1 MRIRAGGDRP
11 LDETKARPQTPPAWT
26 HSWSLPTK
34 SPRLLWS
41 DEASRCSAETGRSL
55 SASSRW
61 CAVARHEYTL
71 LVSGLVHSSSIWFRA
86 GGNRAFLRPGLPP
99 PFCRRP
105 DLETSPQVTL
115 SWGEDRGEHALERS
129 GRLVGGPECSVS
141 PREPFMQPGVFICE
155 LSYPLV
161 GEFQTSAEGCAR

>member
-1 MRIRAGGDRP
+1 MFRGNGTFAICFKQVVCRG
-11 LDETKARPQTPPAWT
+11 QTRVHVT
-26 HSWSLPTK
+26 RVRTRSFEFNLVQ
-34 SPRLLWS
+34 
-41 DEASRCSAETGRSL
+41 GRRQSSL
-55 SASSRW
+55 SETRLA
-61 CAVARHEYTL
+61 
-71 LVSGLVHSSSIWFRA
+71 
-86 GGNRAFLRPGLPP
+86 P

-141 PREPFMQPGVFICE
+141 PRETFMQPGVFICE